1 MKKVFDGPL
10 AEPLRRL
17 GAPLLLATALATG
30 AGCAPAAALPAGA
43 PVPNP
48 AATAAALVQATTP
61 TAPRRATFG
70 WELDEAGSRV
80 RGRGVVRSEAPERL
94 RLDLFGPRGETYLSA
109 ALVGDSVRVPPQ
121 AEGFSLPSP
130 ALLWGALGV
139 VRPPT
144 GARLDA
150 VTAQDSRTTLR
161 YTAPDGNVFQY
172 GVEGD
177 GEAAQLRRV
186 ERIARG
192 GVVESL
198 DLSWSAPRTLARARY
213 RDLAAFRELILNFE
227 ETTDVPSFPDAIWNP
242 AAPGG

>member
-1 MKKVFDGPL
+1 MKKRFDGSLP
-10 AEPLRRL
+10 EPLRRW
-17 GAPLLLATALATG
+17 GAPLVLAAALATG
-30 AGCAPAAALPAGA
+30 AACAPAAPPAGA
-43 PVPNP
+43 PVPDP

-61 TAPRRATFG
+61 AAPRRATFG
-70 WELDEAGSRV
+70 WEVDEAGSRV
-80 RGRGVVRSEAPERL
+80 RGRGVVRAEAPERL

-109 ALVGDSVRVPPQ
+109 ALVGDSFRVPPQ

-198 DLSWSAPRTLARARY
+198 ELSWSAPRTLTRARY